1 MSLDKIISIFFGT
14 KHERDVKK
22 MRPYVKKIN
31 VLEDKTKSLSDS
43 DLKNKTTEF
52 KERFQKGETLDEL
65 LPEAFAVVRET
76 AIRVLGMRHFDVQLM
91 GGLVLHQGRI
101 AEMKTGEGKT
111 LVATL
116 PVYLNAL
123 SGLGVHVVTVNDY
136 LAKRDA
142 QWMSPVYKFLGLSV
156 GIIQHNL
163 NPEERQKAYA
173 ADITYGTNNEFGF
186 DYLRDNMV
194 EHQSLKVQ
202 RDLNYCIVDEVDSI
216 LIDEARTPL
225 IISGSVEDSTKKYF
239 QINKLIPNLKEEVDY
254 EVNEKDRNALLT
266 EEGVRHIE
274 KILKIDNLYDNRHI
288 DTLHHI
294 NQALKAHTLF
304 KREID
309 YIVTDGQVVI
319 VDEFTGRLM
328 EGRRY
333 SDGLHQAIEAKEN
346 VTIARESQ
354 TLASVTF
361 QNFFR
366 MYNKLSGMT
375 GTADT
380 EAIEFKKIYN
390 LDVAVIPTNAPLIRK
405 DYADKIYRT
414 EREKLEAIATEIVD
428 LSSKGQPILVG
439 TISIEKS
446 EKLAALLKAKGIIHN
461 VLNAKYHQHEAT
473 IVAEAG
479 SPGAVTIATN
489 MAGRGTDIVL
499 GGKKVFMELL
509 EEHQAVHEEDLW
521 NNFKN
526 NILKLDFSS
535 AEILAGEM
543 KGQDK
548 HKAVDIVKKGAEW
561 LGKHQQVKEAGGL
574 HILGTER
581 HESRRIDNQLRGR
594 SGRQGDPGSSRFYL
608 SLEDD
613 LMRLFG
619 SDRIGNVMQ
628 RLGMEE
634 GQEIESKMVS
644 KAIAS
649 AQKRVEGRNFEI
661 RKHLLEYDDVMNTQR
676 EFVYKERN
684 QILSGE
690 DLSEKITTYVEEVLE
705 SEIEGFATARYHED
719 WNLNGLRQWLKGAFR
734 LDFSSDDLD
743 GSKFSL
749 KELKSFITQKLLE
762 AYHQKESNLGSKDMR
777 ILERMISL
785 QIIDNKWRQHLLSMD
800 QLRDGI
806 WTLGYGEKNPLVEYK
821 IEGFHLF
828 KVMLHS
834 IKRDILEYLMKVQI
848 EKVVEEPPEVKKNDF
863 SPQGDE
869 FHPEVGQ
876 FGRGG
881 IPLGMAEAKVS
892 SPQKGKKEAKEDK
905 PVTGG
910 VKRKKSR
917 RGRK

>member
-1 MSLDKIISIFFGT
+1 MGLDKIISLFFGT
-14 KHERDVKK
+14 KHQRDI
-22 MRPYVKKIN
+22 KKIRPLVN
-31 VLEDKTKSLSDS
+31 KINDLEETIKNLSDEE
-43 DLKNKTTEF
+43 LREKTNQF
-52 KERFQKGETLDEL
+52 KERFKKGETLDQL

-76 AIRVLGMRHFDVQLM
+76 AIRVLGMRPFDVQLM
-91 GGLVLHQGRI
+91 GGIVLHQGRI

-123 SGLGVHVVTVNDY
+123 SGSGVHVVTVNDY
-136 LAKRDA
+136 LARRDA
-142 QWMSPVYKFLGLSV
+142 EWMSPIYKFLGLTL
-156 GIIQHNL
+156 GIIQHDMP
-163 NPEERQKAYA
+163 PEKRQEAYNS
-173 ADITYGTNNEFGF
+173 DITYGTNNEFGF

-194 EHQSLKVQ
+194 DNKKFKVQ
-202 RDLNYCIVDEVDSI
+202 RDLNFCIVDEVDSI
-216 LIDEARTPL
+216 LVDEARTPL

-239 QINKLIPNLKEEVDY
+239 QINRLIPNLREEVDY
-254 EVNEKDRNALLT
+254 EINEKDRHVTLT
-266 EEGVRHIE
+266 EEGVKHIE
-274 KILKIDNLYDNRHI
+274 KILKIENLYDNHHI

-309 YIVTDGQVVI
+309 YIVKDGQVVI

-333 SDGLHQAIEAKEN
+333 SDGLHQAIEAKEH

-380 EAIEFKKIYN
+380 EAIEFRKIYN
-390 LDVAVIPTNAPLIRK
+390 LDVVVVPTNAPLIRK
-405 DYADKIYRT
+405 DYPDKVYRT
-414 EREKLEAIATEIVD
+414 DREKLIAISEEVQD

-446 EKLAALLKAKGIIHN
+446 ENLSAHLKSKGIIHN
-461 VLNAKYHQHEAT
+461 VLNAKYHQHEAS

-479 SPGAVTIATN
+479 RPGAVTIATN

-499 GGKKVFMELL
+499 GGKKIFMELL
-509 EEHQAVHEEDLW
+509 EDYQVVHDASLW
-521 NNFKN
+521 NDFKN
-526 NILKLDFSS
+526 SVLKSNFSK
-535 AEILAGEM
+535 ALEFIEKM
-543 KGQDK
+543 VGQDK
-548 HKAVDIVKKGAEW
+548 HRAQEVVKKGEEW
-561 LGKHQQVKEAGGL
+561 LANHKIVKEAGGL

-619 SDRIGNVMQ
+619 SDRIGNIMQ

-661 RKHLLEYDDVMNTQR
+661 RKHLLEYDDVMNSQR
-676 EFVYKERN
+676 EFVYHERN
-684 QILSGE
+684 EILSGE
-690 DLSEKITTYVEEVLE
+690 DISGKIKNYFEEVLAK
-705 SEIEGFATARYHED
+705 EIAFYSGGGRHHED
-719 WNLNGLRQWLKGAFR
+719 WDLNGLQQWIKVTFLLEIILEDLKPQN
-734 LDFSSDDLD
+734 L
-743 GSKFSL
+743 SL
-749 KELKSFITQKLLE
+749 KELKEVIINKVLE
-762 AYHQKESNLGSKDMR
+762 AYRHKELEMGSENMR
-777 ILERMISL
+777 VLERMISL
-785 QIIDNKWRQHLLSMD
+785 QVIDNKWRQHLLSMD

-806 WTLGYGEKNPLVEYK
+806 WTVGYGEKNPLVEYK
-821 IEGFHLF
+821 IEGFSLF
-828 KVMLHS
+828 KEMLFS
-834 IKRDILEYLMKVQI
+834 LKKDIVEYMMKVQMKEI
-848 EKVVEEPPEVKKNDF
+848 VPQPETEEDF
-863 SPQGDE
+863 QIRGDE
-869 FHPEVGQ
+869 YHPEVEQ

-881 IPLGMAEAKVS
+881 IPLENSKS
-892 SPQKGKKEAKEDK
+892 LTKKNKKKEEKAVE
-905 PVTGG
+905 GG
-910 VKRKKSR
+910 VAKKRTSR
-917 RGRK
+917 RRKR